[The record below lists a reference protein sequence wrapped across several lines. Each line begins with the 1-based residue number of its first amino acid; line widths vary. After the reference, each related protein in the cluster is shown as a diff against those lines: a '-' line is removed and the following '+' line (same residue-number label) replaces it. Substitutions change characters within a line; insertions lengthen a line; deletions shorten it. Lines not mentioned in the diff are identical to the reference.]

1 VAAGRVVAHRE
12 WLVTEERDL
21 DELVGPDHLVGW
33 HHAVLSA
40 GHQHPA
46 AEHWPVRLLF
56 AALDLLSSMGAGL
69 FPEPAKVRPTLLFS
83 IAGLVTLWPTGE
95 GSVGR

>member
-1 VAAGRVVAHRE
+1 VAAGRVVAHGE

-33 HHAVLSA
+33 HHAVLAA
-40 GHQHPA
+40 GHHPT
-46 AEHWPVRLLF
+46 AEHWPARLPF
-56 AALDLLSSMGAGL
+56 TVFGLLSLMGAGL

-83 IAGLVTLWPTGE
+83 ITGLVTL
-95 GSVGR
+95 